1 MQFRNIFNQ
10 PGFRKYFFNIGWLVG
25 ERVLA
30 LGLNLMV
37 SVLVVRYLG
46 PERFGLLSF
55 SLSVVAL
62 TAIISDLGLDSIVV
76 RELINQPDQQA
87 TILGT
92 AFILKLVGGLLSVFI
107 LIGIACLAEI
117 GNTEQLMIMIIAF
130 GIVFNAAN
138 VIDFD
143 FQARVQARYVVQAK
157 LVQLLVSAATKL
169 TLIGLQAHLI
179 WFAIAAAFD
188 SLVVAIG
195 LVANYQRISAQSKS
209 KPSIRLWRFSPHT
222 ARRLVAASWP
232 LFFSGMAMSV
242 YMRIDQVM
250 LRVMLNPT
258 EVGYYSAAVR
268 IAESWLFFAVAITTS
283 LFPAILETR
292 KTGDQLYM
300 QRLQQFYNL
309 MLWLSLSVAF
319 VFWMLADTIVNV
331 LLGDTFAPAGPVLG
345 TYAWSGV
352 CVFLVTASSRWY
364 IIEGYETAIMLRAL
378 FGAVSNVFLNLVL
391 IPALGIMGAAIAT
404 LVSYA
409 FMAFLYDLVDRR
421 GRPSFRLKCKSLL
434 VPFLAVTGR
443 LK

>member
-1 MQFRNIFNQ
+1 MLFRNSFNQ

-25 ERVLA
+25 ERILA

-46 PERFGLLSF
+46 PERFGLLGF

-62 TAIISDLGLDSIVV
+62 IAIISGLGLDSIVV

-92 AFILKLVGGLLSVFI
+92 AFILKLVGGLLSVFF
-107 LIGIACLAEI
+107 LIVIACLSKVSDI
-117 GNTEQLMIMIIAF
+117 EQLMIMIIAF
-130 GIVFNAAN
+130 GLVFNAAN
-138 VIDFD
+138 VIDFYC
-143 FQARVQARYVVQAK
+143 QARVQARYVVQAK
-157 LVQLLVSAATKL
+157 LVQMLVSAATKL
-169 TLIGLQAHLI
+169 TLIGFQAHLI
-179 WFAIAAAFD
+179 WFAVAAAFD
-188 SLVVAIG
+188 TLVVAIG
-195 LVANYQRISAQSKS
+195 LVVNYQRISTQSVAQ
-209 KPSIRLWRFSPHT
+209 PSIRLWRFSPHT

-258 EVGYYSAAVR
+258 DVGYYSAAVR

-292 KTGDQLYM
+292 KTGVHQYM
-300 QRLQQFYNL
+300 LRLQQFYNL
-309 MLWLSLSVAF
+309 MLWLSLAVAF
-319 VFWMLADTIVNV
+319 VIWMLADKIVHI
-331 LLGDTFAPAGPVLG
+331 LLGDAFAPAGPVLG

-364 IIEGYETAIMLRAL
+364 IIEGYETAIMLRAS
-378 FGAVSNVFLNLVL
+378 FGAVFNVFLNLVL
-391 IPALGIMGAAIAT
+391 IPAHGIMGAAIAT

-421 GRPSFRLKCKSLL
+421 GHPSFRLKCKSLL
-434 VPFLAVTGR
+434 VPFLAVAGR